1 MLSISSIYFNQE
13 LKPRVSRNYAEMAN
27 LNQKYFG
34 TNSLDVWD
42 VPYFTGF
49 VRQNYFHQIDHL
61 RIQEFFSLGA
71 CMEGLDRLFYH
82 LYNVRL
88 RLKDPLPGEL
98 WHK

>member
-1 MLSISSIYFNQE
+1 M
-13 LKPRVSRNYAEMAN
+13 SRNYAEMAN

-42 VPYFTGF
+42 VPYFTAF
-49 VRQNYFHQIDHL
+49 VRQNYFQSIDNL

-88 RLKDPLPGEL
+88 RLKEPLPGEL